1 MYGPLPSSRG
11 NLRSQTDQLLNLK
24 NHMNL
29 KHEFVAMIVS
39 MLAKLA
45 SQILPEM
52 KQRKEKILFNNHQ
65 SYPLIADGFAELKTA
80 RG

>member
-1 MYGPLPSSRG
+1 MYGPLPSSEG

-24 NHMNL
+24 NRMNL
-29 KHEFVAMIVS
+29 KHEFVSMIAS

-52 KQRKEKILFNNHQ
+52 KQKKRKYFSTTSRVIL
-65 SYPLIADGFAELKTA
+65 
-80 RG
+80 